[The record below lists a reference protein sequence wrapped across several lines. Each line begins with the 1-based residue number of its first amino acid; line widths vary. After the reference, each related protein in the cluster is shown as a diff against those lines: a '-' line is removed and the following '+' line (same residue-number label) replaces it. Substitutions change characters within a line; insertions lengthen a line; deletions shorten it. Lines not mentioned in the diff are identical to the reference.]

1 MNIQDIAG
9 LIQIRTY
16 LLEINNN
23 SNIVSSQDRG
33 QLNLVVKKIDAK
45 IRDNVFNDN
54 FLNDEPLFEMTG
66 DQNTFEIKKA
76 KPIKNGLKSTKKV
89 EAKKDTKTV
98 GKATALSSTK
108 VKKVPKTFSKED
120 DEKLLG
126 EDIK

>member
-1 MNIQDIAG
+1 
-9 LIQIRTY
+9 IRTY

-23 SNIVSSQDRG
+23 SNIVPSQDRS

-54 FLNDEPLFEMTG
+54 FLNDEPLFERT
-66 DQNTFEIKKA
+66 DNPNTFEIKKA
-76 KPIKNGLKSTKKV
+76 KLIKNGLKSTKKV

-98 GKATALSSTK
+98 EKSTTLSPAK